1 MNDKGEIPTGETT
14 AVVGQTG
21 QSAQGAADAC
31 QDSMVRWGIL
41 DIYLVSLVIYMISSL
56 FQSIRIFYMY

>member
-21 QSAQGAADAC
+21 QSAEGAVDAC

-41 DIYLVSLVIYMISSL
+41 DIYSVSWVINMIFTL
-56 FQSIRIFYMY
+56 LQKMRIFYM